1 VFSPADL
8 REFHLREWVSNT
20 QLCSDIEERLEQ
32 VLYRILKGQNSAY
45 NNATQPENEPQE
57 NVKDLA
63 ARLEALQQDVQDIKE
78 QLGLPP
84 G

>member
-1 VFSPADL
+1 MTRATNSSSLVVL
-8 REFHLREWVSNT
+8 RKPM
-20 QLCSDIEERLEQ
+20 
-32 VLYRILKGQNSAY
+32 ILKGQNSVY